1 MLRCLPK
8 LWELAFS
15 GYEKITGLGVVEQP
29 KEETVQGLLLLP
41 LQLQKLSISFCPELS
56 LRADSPYGE
65 NGGGLQALSS
75 LHSLT
80 ITKGMP

>member
-56 LRADSPYGE
+56 LRADSP
-65 NGGGLQALSS
+65 
-75 LHSLT
+75 
-80 ITKGMP
+80 